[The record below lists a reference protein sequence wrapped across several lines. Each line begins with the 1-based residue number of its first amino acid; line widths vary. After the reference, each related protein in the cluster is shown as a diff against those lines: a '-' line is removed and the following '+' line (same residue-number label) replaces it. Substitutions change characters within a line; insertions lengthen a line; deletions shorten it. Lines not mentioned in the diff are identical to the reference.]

1 MVEKLSIVAALAAVT
16 LNAYS
21 STLSLDGTWEFSRN
35 GGAFEKV
42 TVPHDWAIAG
52 PFDPSAPCRSG
63 KLPWQGYGEYRRT
76 FSAAKSP
83 KAFLVFDG
91 VMAWPEVFLNGKKV
105 GGWDFGYM
113 SFRCD
118 VTDVL
123 RDGENELVVKADT
136 RPHQSRWYPGG
147 GLYRSVRLETFKM
160 ADADPE
166 TVVITANVV
175 ADGAVVHFAYE
186 TFDGRKVT
194 FGRHVNAPILWSPKT
209 PHLYEHELCGRI
221 YRYGIRTVE
230 WTADDGLHVNGER
243 VQIKGVNLH
252 ADLGPLGMAFNV
264 SAAKRQLRI
273 MKDMGVNAIRTSH
286 NAPDPRFLDL
296 CDEMGFLVW
305 DECFDKWDETAGR
318 KTGQELEEF
327 VVRNL
332 RELVKR
338 DRNHPSVVVW
348 SIANEIGPV
357 RGKYGKP
364 TGMTRARNRLFAET
378 VRAVDPTRPV
388 ASGNSYAELM
398 EDDTLVDFDVVGWNY
413 CHYYADFHAKF
424 PKVPVVMSESASA
437 LSNYGSYRKRLPQ
450 SKTDFSLERMEC
462 DGFDHHSAWC
472 GDIADIELYRVWKD
486 KYVAGEFVWTGID
499 YLGEPNPFAYV
510 GDANC
515 WPGETLDERLKP
527 RSSYFG
533 AVDLCGIPKDR
544 FYLYRSVWNESDETV
559 HILPHWNWRKGDV
572 VPVFVYTSGDEAEL
586 LLNGRSLGRRAKV
599 VDPNVSLDPAG
610 RWPAKSTV
618 PENPYYKV
626 CEKYRL
632 RWFDVPYEPGE
643 LKAVAYRRGK
653 KVGEATMCT
662 AGTKAKVQLKA
673 ESDMLPADGITYA
686 WVEVDVV
693 DAKGVRDPLATDVIS
708 FKLSG
713 PGEIVAVGNGDP
725 RSYKSFKDVSS
736 HPLYYGKCVVVVSR
750 KAGSTEPVVLTA
762 IVPGL
767 ESASVVF
774 GCDKEP

>member
-1 MVEKLSIVAALAAVT
+1 
-16 LNAYS
+16 
-21 STLSLDGTWEFSRN
+21 
-35 GGAFEKV
+35 
-42 TVPHDWAIAG
+42 
-52 PFDPSAPCRSG
+52 
-63 KLPWQGYGEYRRT
+63 
-76 FSAAKSP
+76 
-83 KAFLVFDG
+83 
-91 VMAWPEVFLNGKKV
+91 
-105 GGWDFGYM
+105 
-113 SFRCD
+113 
-118 VTDVL
+118 
-123 RDGENELVVKADT
+123 
-136 RPHQSRWYPGG
+136 
-147 GLYRSVRLETFKM
+147 
-160 ADADPE
+160 
-166 TVVITANVV
+166 
-175 ADGAVVHFAYE
+175 
-186 TFDGRKVT
+186 
-194 FGRHVNAPILWSPKT
+194 
-209 PHLYEHELCGRI
+209 
-221 YRYGIRTVE
+221 
-230 WTADDGLHVNGER
+230 
-243 VQIKGVNLH
+243 
-252 ADLGPLGMAFNV
+252 
-264 SAAKRQLRI
+264 
-273 MKDMGVNAIRTSH
+273 
-286 NAPDPRFLDL
+286 
-296 CDEMGFLVW
+296 
-305 DECFDKWDETAGR
+305 
-318 KTGQELEEF
+318 
-327 VVRNL
+327 
-332 RELVKR
+332 
-338 DRNHPSVVVW
+338 
-348 SIANEIGPV
+348 
-357 RGKYGKP
+357 
-364 TGMTRARNRLFAET
+364 
-378 VRAVDPTRPV
+378 
-388 ASGNSYAELM
+388 
-398 EDDTLVDFDVVGWNY
+398 
-413 CHYYADFHAKF
+413 
-424 PKVPVVMSESASA
+424 
-437 LSNYGSYRKRLPQ
+437 
-450 SKTDFSLERMEC
+450 MEC